1 MFIRLARS
9 NCNSSPHY
17 AFKRVVCVEKLE
29 FFSRTHSFFR
39 TSSIVKWIF
48 LSLVSKAE
56 MLLFSLLENVPNS
69 HNCPV
74 AWNWTVSLFVSHLD
88 TYTLSA
94 RSSVLSVSELK
105 TSSVKGHFSNDT
117 TLAEMNGYFFH
128 IPESICHITVRINC
142 PPKIPQ
148 ERMNLDEASL
158 DIPFSLISQVED
170 NILEAALN

>member
-1 MFIRLARS
+1 MFQIPITVLW
-9 NCNSSPHY
+9 PETELFH
-17 AFKRVVCVEKLE
+17 
-29 FFSRTHSFFR
+29 FSFHH
-39 TSSIVKWIF
+39 
-48 LSLVSKAE
+48 
-56 MLLFSLLENVPNS
+56 LFSLRSKIP
-69 HNCPV
+69 
-74 AWNWTVSLFVSHLD
+74 
-88 TYTLSA
+88 TLSA
-94 RSSVLSVSELK
+94 TFSDLSVSDLK

-117 TLAEMNGYFFH
+117 TLAEMNGCFFH